1 MKKVLGLVIFVA
13 AACAVAAPKH
23 ALSTLAELWYQ
34 DGDSITASNG
44 PTSVTPQGGIF
55 LGLGARDFW
64 GADMPGIMN
73 FRDGSTD
80 WQGNFIQW
88 RDSPSYNA
96 FVEAN
101 TYLAGGL
108 NSRFAYQLHTAGNA
122 AGYGSY
128 ELKTGPDESV
138 LFLNNTHNTK
148 LSLNVG
154 SSLWNPQV
162 VLWPSAPDG
171 ETPFK
176 LQPAS
181 PHASGNILEVGS
193 VSVTA
198 TGEVKT
204 GAQGWKL
211 GSVVPAT
218 VQLVT
223 DKYVQVEIGGQ
234 VVKLA
239 VVE

>member
-1 MKKVLGLVIFVA
+1 
-13 AACAVAAPKH
+13 
-23 ALSTLAELWYQ
+23 
-34 DGDSITASNG
+34 
-44 PTSVTPQGGIF
+44 
-55 LGLGARDFW
+55 
-64 GADMPGIMN
+64 
-73 FRDGSTD
+73 
-80 WQGNFIQW
+80 
-88 RDSPSYNA
+88 
-96 FVEAN
+96 
-101 TYLAGGL
+101 
-108 NSRFAYQLHTAGNA
+108 
-122 AGYGSY
+122 
-128 ELKTGPDESV
+128 
-138 LFLNNTHNTK
+138 
-148 LSLNVG
+148 
-154 SSLWNPQV
+154 
-162 VLWPSAPDG
+162 
-171 ETPFK
+171 